1 MANRQCTVSW
11 GLRTI
16 THTPVLNH
24 AVLLKR
30 LSYTHSYCEVLRSVD
45 FSLSHISRTG
55 RLFLQKF
62 LNICFETDVKT
73 WPWSREHPLLNNK
86 QNRSSQWR
94 QRRLPFRWAF
104 TRHLRYILH
113 TSTFSTRALCVI
125 YTAGWHP
132 GWFGIGLSLNGSMTD
147 SELPCP
153 SWKQWY
159 REGLG
164 RRGIPEALKS
174 NVTYCLST
182 KIW

>member
-1 MANRQCTVSW
+1 MHCL
-11 GLRTI
+11 LRAKDYH
-16 THTPVLNH
+16 THTCSQSRRATQETLI
-24 AVLLKR
+24 
-30 LSYTHSYCEVLRSVD
+30 YTQLLRSITLSWLL
-45 FSLSHISRTG
+45 SLSHISRTG
-55 RLFLQKF
+55 RLFLQRF